1 MKEDKKY
8 NENYKNE
15 ILIAE
20 VADLFKIFGDSS
32 RIKILYTMQ
41 NGKICVSDIAD
52 SVNMTQSAVSHQL
65 RLLKQSN
72 LVKSQKEGKIVY
84 YSLDDAHVK
93 SILDV
98 GMEHIIE
105 RGVK

>member
-1 MKEDKKY
+1 MEEDKKY
-8 NENYKNE
+8 NKNYKNE

-72 LVKSQKEGKIVY
+72 LVKAQKEGKIVY
-84 YSLDDAHVK
+84 YSLDDDHVK

-105 RGVK
+105 RGIK